1 MTRRPLFEAR
11 NLSRA
16 YGPAEARVHA
26 LANVTLSIAE
36 GEFLAITG
44 PSGSGKS
51 TLLGLLGLLSR
62 PSEGRL
68 FFRGEDTAAFS
79 HSRAAALR
87 NSEIGFVFQ
96 SFQLLDR
103 HSALENVGMPLL
115 YANANPGERRERA
128 LEALGRVG
136 LSDRATHYPAEL
148 SGGEQQRVAIARAI
162 INAPNVILADEP
174 TGALDSRTGTEIIDI
189 LKALNRAGTTVVVI
203 THSGDVAAEAHR
215 QVKLA
220 DGRLAGEACDA
231 ANPDDDEQ

>member
-1 MTRRPLFEAR
+1 MKSRPLFEAR
-11 NLSRA
+11 NLSKA
-16 YGPAEARVHA
+16 YGPAESRVHA
-26 LANVTLSIAE
+26 LAEVNLSIAK

-62 PSEGRL
+62 PSAGRL
-68 FFRGEDTAAFS
+68 FYRGGDTADFS
-79 HSRAAALR
+79 QSRAAALR

-115 YANANPGERRERA
+115 YANANAAERRERA

-203 THSGDVAAEAHR
+203 THNGDVAAEAHR
-215 QVKLA
+215 QVRLV
-220 DGRLAGEACDA
+220 DGRLAGATCATAIPGDG
-231 ANPDDDEQ
+231 EQ

>member
-1 MTRRPLFEAR
+1 MKSRLLFEAR
-11 NLSRA
+11 NLSKA
-16 YGPAEARVHA
+16 YGPAESPVHA
-26 LANVTLSIAE
+26 LADVNLSIAG

-62 PSEGRL
+62 PSEGQL
-68 FFRGEDTAAFS
+68 FYRGGDTADFS
-79 HSRAAALR
+79 QSRAAALR

-115 YANANPGERRERA
+115 YANANAAERRERA

-189 LKALNRAGTTVVVI
+189 LKALNRSGTTVVVI
-203 THSGDVAAEAHR
+203 THNGDVAAEAHR
-215 QVKLA
+215 QVRLA
-220 DGRLAGEACDA
+220 DGRLAGATSATAIPGDG
-231 ANPDDDEQ
+231 EQ